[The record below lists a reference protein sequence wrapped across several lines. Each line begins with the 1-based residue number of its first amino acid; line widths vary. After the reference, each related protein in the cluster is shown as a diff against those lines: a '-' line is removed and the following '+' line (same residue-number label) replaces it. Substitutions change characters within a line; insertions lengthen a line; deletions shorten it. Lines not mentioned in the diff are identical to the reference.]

1 MIVLHSRDDRPR
13 PKKIFSALDQ
23 VINGETKIK
32 QNFVANRNQ
41 IWDFVE
47 RATERRE
54 VRVITPSGWIKSVA
68 KWM

>member
-1 MIVLHSRDDRPR
+1 MGKP
-13 PKKIFSALDQ
+13 
-23 VINGETKIK
+23 KIK